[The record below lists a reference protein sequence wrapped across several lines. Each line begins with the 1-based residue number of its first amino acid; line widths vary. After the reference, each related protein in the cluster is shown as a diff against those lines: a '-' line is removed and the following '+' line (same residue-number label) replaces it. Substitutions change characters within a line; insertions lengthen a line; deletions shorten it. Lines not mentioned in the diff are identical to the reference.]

1 LVVVDKNNSGKG
13 SKAQSSASRALEEA
27 GQAIAEIPA
36 DLDVQDSLTRARARR
51 SQAESARQKIINEIM
66 EASKALYQKL
76 VEEGTQTLEKA
87 KQLETDAELRHLE
100 AQRELEHSNNIRSE
114 ADAYREKVTY
124 QTQHQ
129 AQQMLRQAQA
139 IKAEAIEFREKL
151 LEQVKQQTRDELEQ
165 AQSERLDADA
175 YRENIIAQ
183 TQDQAKEILDQA
195 RSTAERKGAEIVQ
208 RYSVEAERIL
218 SQAELIKAA
227 AQEQLEAQKL
237 YAEVADLETESR
249 AVLERARAELGHEP
263 SQAEDQANGEDHDKV
278 EDPRPVPPLE
288 DSNETLP
295 SESLLKFGDNSDAE
309 DPLLPGTV
317 DSQTNE
323 VENDSGDSTELCV
336 SQEELPDNE
345 LVLGLEIGTRSKAYP
360 LQVVTEA
367 KVINDSLN
375 HQDVLVTFGPPS
387 ELGMIF
393 SRRVEGRSLTFQATS
408 ETANGLMLMRDVETG
423 TTWEALTGRAISGP
437 LVHAELKRIPY
448 EYSFWFA
455 WKDLHPQTGIYTAE
469 QNVHAASVSQ

>member
-100 AQRELEHSNNIRSE
+100 AQRELEHSNNIRAE
-114 ADAYREKVTY
+114 ADSYREKVTY

-165 AQSERLDADA
+165 AQSERLEADA

-195 RSTAERKGAEIVQ
+195 RSTAEQKGAEIVQ

-249 AVLERARAELGHEP
+249 AVLERARAELGHET
-263 SQAEDQANGEDHDKV
+263 SRAEDQANREDHDKV
-278 EDPRPVPPLE
+278 EDRNPVPPLE

-295 SESLLKFGDNSDAE
+295 SESLPKFGYNSDAE
-309 DPLLPGTV
+309 VPQAD
-317 DSQTNE
+317 D
-323 VENDSGDSTELCV
+323 VENDSGDSMELCAD
-336 SQEELPDNE
+336 QEQLPDNE
-345 LVLGLEIGTRSKAYP
+345 LVLGLEIGARSKAYP

-393 SRRVEGRSLTFQATS
+393 NRRVEGRSLTFQATS
-408 ETANGLMLMRDVETG
+408 ETANGLMLMKDVETG

-469 QNVHAASVSQ
+469 QNVHAASSL